1 VIPAIGKI
9 SIKARTQAGLDMKKI
24 AVIILFSLLMVVGV
38 AGTLWGHQIAEA
50 ASGVWDSCA
59 EGKVNCHYPGDC
71 HSYIDTNRD
80 SICDRS
86 QPNPQVSS
94 SSTTSDTTDTGNS
107 QDIVDTGTGTESTTA
122 IAGRSSYN
130 FIPILIVCVI
140 LYGVTWILSARKII
154 TQVLHRR
161 IWNVVLLVSA
171 LIAIIPGAILTI
183 NIDLHTRIP
192 LPFNLRYWHVEAGIV
207 LGIVALFHI
216 IWHRRYFVKILKG
229 RAERGTTPVEK

>member
-1 VIPAIGKI
+1 
-9 SIKARTQAGLDMKKI
+9 MKKI

-38 AGTLWGHQIAEA
+38 VGTLWSHQIAEA
-50 ASGVWDSCA
+50 ASGVWESCSK
-59 EGKVNCHYPGDC
+59 GKVNCYYPGDC
-71 HSYIDTNRD
+71 NSYIDTNRD

-86 QPNPQVSS
+86 QPNPQASS
-94 SSTTSDTTDTGNS
+94 SSTTSGIIDNS
-107 QDIVDTGTGTESTTA
+107 NSNQDIVDAGNDTESTAA

-130 FIPILIVCVI
+130 FIPIVI
-140 LYGVTWILSARKII
+140 ASIILFSITWIMSARKII

-183 NIDLHTRIP
+183 NIDLGTRIP

-216 IWHRRYFVKILKG
+216 IWHWRYFVKILKG
-229 RAERGTTPVEK
+229 RA